1 LTEETQLSFFFIG
14 DRLGRNKNSPGI
26 GGYPERGVNLPF
38 EEKLL
43 ESFTRSSNLNYEF
56 LDSVDIPQ
64 FNRTRMFKIKCF
76 LSLTFANSK
85 IKKAEI

>member
-1 LTEETQLSFFFIG
+1 
-14 DRLGRNKNSPGI
+14 
-26 GGYPERGVNLPF
+26 LPF

-76 LSLTFANSK
+76 LSLFFIPICQHSVKYFENLVTMILSTFQKEQQSLL
-85 IKKAEI
+85 